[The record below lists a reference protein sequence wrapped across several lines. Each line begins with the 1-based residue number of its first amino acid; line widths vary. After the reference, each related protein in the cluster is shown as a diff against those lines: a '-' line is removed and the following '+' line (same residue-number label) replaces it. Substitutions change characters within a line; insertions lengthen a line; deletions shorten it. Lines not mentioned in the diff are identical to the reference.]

1 MLLVKRY
8 RASGFKMPRILL
20 TNICCPDRQLFAEIV
35 EELRQDGIHI
45 IVEDHVPDSPT
56 HPVYHLPED
65 VKPMYVKA
73 SSDSTKLRALAAD
86 LRHHWRRSGV
96 GCYDGS
102 GRTETTRDV
111 ATRRGQ
117 GCHWCVTLFMASQE
131 CPSDFRNR

>member
-8 RASGFKMPRILL
+8 RASGFNMSSILF
-20 TNICCPDRQLFAEIV
+20 TDICCPDRHLFAEIV
-35 EELRQDGIHI
+35 EELRQDGIHV

-86 LRHHWRRSGV
+86 LRREAEAAGNV
-96 GCYDGS
+96 IGAGL
-102 GRTETTRDV
+102 E
-111 ATRRGQ
+111 
-117 GCHWCVTLFMASQE
+117 
-131 CPSDFRNR
+131 